1 MPAEYSFVSRWSVP
15 ADADRVWRET
25 VRLLTTPSGDG
36 APDLTGPGTTWW
48 PGVRFEGAPA
58 SLEPGVILFLTVRSP
73 LGYRLRVRLTVD
85 DIEPGRTLATS
96 SAGDLRGRGRLSVE
110 PDGDAA
116 SVVVFLWDVVTE
128 RRWMNTWAWALRPA
142 FEGAHAHVMRAG
154 ERGLR
159 EELAGRSG

>member
-25 VRLLTTPSGDG
+25 VRMLTTPSGDG
-36 APDLTGPGTTWW
+36 APDPTGPGTTWW
-48 PGVRFEGAPA
+48 PGVRVEDAPA
-58 SLEPGVILFLTVRSP
+58 SLEPGATLFLTVRSP

-85 DIEPGRTLATS
+85 DVGPGRTLAAS
-96 SAGDLRGRGRLSVE
+96 SAGDLRGRGRVSVE

-116 SVVVFLWDVVTE
+116 SVVVFHWDVVTE

-159 EELAGRSG
+159 TELARRAG